1 MNKNPVQRLGS
12 ENGRFMR
19 ILLKSVVKCNY
30 EKVSTDFSSDL
41 FGYLLPPKFVAS
53 LVAYEGSTPGSK
65 VHIRFKLPWPSDWIS
80 IIKSET
86 KDAGKYVFVDE
97 GEKLPFGLKS
107 WRHIHSVVKVDE
119 DHTQIIDDMS
129 FSVGNKIFDYFV
141 FPVLYLSFYPRKKL
155 YKKYFEK

>member
-1 MNKNPVQRLGS
+1 
-12 ENGRFMR
+12 MR
-19 ILLKSVVKCNY
+19 ILLHSVVKCSY
-30 EKVSTDFSSDL
+30 EKVSADFGSEL
-41 FGYLLPPKFVAS
+41 FGYLLPPKIIAS
-53 LVAYEGSTPGSK
+53 LIAYEGSKPGSK

-86 KDAGKYVFVDE
+86 KDAAKYVFVDE

-107 WRHIHSVVKVDE
+107 WRHVHSVIKIYDE
-119 DHTQIIDDMS
+119 HTRIIDDMS
-129 FSVGNKIFDYFV
+129 FSTGIKIFDFLI